1 MSNDAPKR
9 AWEEDYDSEEEFL
22 YAHGFS
28 RVRHLRDL
36 GGDLW
41 RYGSSRSA
49 KAGEVEEANL
59 YTRQQAFELIA
70 KRMDRHD

>member
-1 MSNDAPKR
+1 MTNDAPKR
-9 AWEEDYDSEEEFL
+9 AWEEDYGSEEEFL
-22 YAHGFS
+22 HAHGFS
-28 RVRHLRDL
+28 RARHLRDL
-36 GGDLW
+36 GEELW